1 LTEQYL
7 SVNGRNIGDDK
18 QLDRAFA
25 LFKDGNIRQAGE
37 ICRDILEKTPSQIDA
52 MQLLG
57 LICCKEAK
65 YIESAELLGRVIK
78 LRPDLPKVYNNLGF
92 ALMKL
97 GNLEPAAAAFEKAV
111 TLQVD
116 FKQAYNNIGLV
127 LKKLGNFAQAQIAFD
142 KALQIDPNYAEA
154 LGNLGMTFLVQG
166 KCEQAAEYLRK
177 AIGIMPN
184 FAEFYNNLG
193 TAVMELEQFDEAMA
207 AFGRAIEIE
216 PQLAQPHH
224 NRALVL
230 LLLGQFEQG
239 WKEYEWRWMNSGFST
254 PHRPFMQKRWDG
266 SVDGVGKLLVWGEQG
281 IGDEVQFSSFIPLIT
296 AKGINVVVEC
306 DKRLVSILKR
316 SLPNVSVFAR
326 SDVPAKELDDNS
338 ITHQIPVCSLPQVLG
353 WPVNLQPHILPDE
366 NLRRQLRDKYKAG
379 KDVLLVGISWR
390 SGNSQEGAKR
400 SIDLKYWEPIFKIAG
415 VKFISLQYGQCQKQI
430 QQTNQRFGIEIIK
443 DESINPLIDLE
454 GFCAQTAAMDIVISV
469 DNSTVH
475 FAGVMGRP
483 VWTLLATVPDWRWG
497 LHGETTCCYP
507 TMKLFRQNERG
518 NWQPAIEKAAKEL
531 KIKYQNAKIKIV
543 ESR

>member
-1 LTEQYL
+1 M
-7 SVNGRNIGDDK
+7 SVNGNNIGDDK
-18 QLDRAFA
+18 ELDRAFA

-37 ICRDILEKTPSQIDA
+37 ICRGILEKTPAQIDA
-52 MQLLG
+52 LQLLG
-57 LICCKEAK
+57 VIYGKEAK
-65 YIESAELLGRVIK
+65 YAESAELLEKVIE

-97 GNLEPAAAAFEKAV
+97 GNLEKAEAAFEKAV
-111 TLQVD
+111 SLQTD
-116 FKQAYNNIGLV
+116 FKQAYNNLGLV
-127 LKKLGNFAQAQIAFD
+127 SKKLGNFAQAEIAFD
-142 KALQIDPNYAEA
+142 KTLQIDPNYAEVIA
-154 LGNLGMTFLVQG
+154 NLGMTFLAQG

-177 AIGIMPN
+177 AIKLMPK

-193 TAVMELEQFDEAMA
+193 TAVMELEQFDEALA
-207 AFGRAIEIE
+207 AFGKAIEIE

-224 NRALVL
+224 NRALVM

-266 SVDGVGKLLVWGEQG
+266 SVEGVGKLLVWGEQG

-296 AKGINVVVEC
+296 AKGINVIVEC
-306 DKRLVSILKR
+306 DKRLVSILQR
-316 SLPNVSVFAR
+316 SLPNVAVFAR
-326 SDVPAKELDDNS
+326 SDVPAKELDDDS

-366 NLRRQLRDKYKAG
+366 NLRKQLRDKYKAG
-379 KDVLLVGISWR
+379 KDILLAGISWR

-400 SIDLKYWEPIFKIAG
+400 SIDLELWEPIFKIAG
-415 VKFISLQYGQCQKQI
+415 VKFVSLQYGQCQKQI
-430 QQTNQRFGIEIIK
+430 QQANQKFGIEIIK
-443 DESINPLIDLE
+443 DENVNPLTDLE

-475 FAGVMGRP
+475 FAGVMGTR
-483 VWTLLATVPDWRWG
+483 VWTMLATVPDWRWG
-497 LHGETTCCYP
+497 LQGETTCWYP
-507 TMKLFRQNERG
+507 SMKLFRQHKRG
-518 NWQPAIEKAAKEL
+518 DWRPVIAKVATEL
-531 KIKYQNAKIKIV
+531 KNKNQK
-543 ESR
+543 